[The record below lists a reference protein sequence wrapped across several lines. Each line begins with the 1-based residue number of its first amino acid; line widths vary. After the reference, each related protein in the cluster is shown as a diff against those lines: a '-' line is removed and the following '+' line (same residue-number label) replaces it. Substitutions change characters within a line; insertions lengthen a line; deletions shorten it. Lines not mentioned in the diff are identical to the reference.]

1 MMLQVLFDHLFCH
14 LTYRRTEVSSRPK
27 MPSPVPLLQVR
38 KLLEQAARSPSFDS
52 PHDFAGRQIRRS
64 TDQNVDMIFAH
75 HAFYNPY
82 LKRFTGLSHQVSYP
96 FRDVTTQHFVAILRD
111 PNKMV
116 LHLINRMAAISTVW
130 LPYL

>member
-1 MMLQVLFDHLFCH
+1 MLQIVLNRLISHLANGGAKIPA
-14 LTYRRTEVSSRPK
+14 RPK